1 VEKQTFIHRKSNWV
15 SHMGRENS
23 TTEKPNA
30 LPLKS
35 PLRIYLEKA
44 LNHSLVNTK
53 N

>member
-23 TTEKPNA
+23 TTEPPNA

-35 PLRIYLEKA
+35 PFRMYLEKA
-44 LNHSLVNTK
+44 SNYSLVN
-53 N
+53 NLN